1 MQRDIT
7 ALTHA
12 AARLALLWAWQ
23 VLDWAAA
30 GVLLGLWLCLGAAL
44 ATLQLVNA
52 LATSDEEL
60 AAWRLQRPP
69 TSARFASFTGDV
81 VLMGVLAASG
91 HYLLLVAFAWPSLVG
106 TTIAVLLDVVR
117 KRVAGGAD

>member
-7 ALTHA
+7 AATHA

-23 VLDWAAA
+23 VLNWAAA

-69 TSARFASFTGDV
+69 TWVRLASFTGDMV
-81 VLMGVLAASG
+81 FIGVLAASG
-91 HYLLLVAFAWPSLVG
+91 HYLLLAAFAWPFVVG